1 MLASAVS
8 RRAGPVAGDWRGV
21 PLQREVAAAP
31 TAAAGAPAAKHVDAA
46 MLDNLQFADEIDR
59 AERWLA
65 SHPASSGERLRREA
79 ELARLNEE
87 RERRVRSGHVWLLE
101 GRRPQA
107 LYQLVAGGEQVFV
120 AQVDPSRAASAPACF
135 SAGVLVSEGQFASI
149 LRQQSIE
156 TVQQPDAGT
165 SAEGLMSAG
174 AVGTSPS
181 LTPWARAAAGE
192 FSQPFKNA
200 RAVKSGL
207 TGALGE
213 ASVATRTRIGGYG
226 LLPIVDLNRVS
237 KGFEVFDFNSKLTK
251 QLISAKASAQAT
263 QTARVSYALS
273 KGGGDVTLSDPSRQA
288 LFERAAK
295 KIYPNQTPAAAKDLA
310 LERARLAVNPDDVA
324 ETARRLGGR
333 LAADPAQFT
342 SEIDRQLGRRPAQ
355 LEPGG
360 TRFATLAAID
370 AEVAAKPHLRPAYQ
384 ALVAEWARGAGGK
397 VISHGTPSVELERI
411 RDLRIGIG
419 PATAE
424 PLIRNAVS
432 PEYLQT
438 AARGGGVRGSL
449 AAAGAPATYGAGA
462 GGLIALAFS
471 GWVYVVDHEGNV
483 YDVVEQTSLGGA
495 SGAVAGATEQ
505 LATGAANRLLLGAAG
520 APGAIAAGTAGRSA
534 IFARGLGGA
543 AAGGV
548 AAPVFVVGHM
558 AYEEYTGKATYEAH
572 KYVSKAGR
580 AGVAGVVSGAAGTA
594 AVGLLATVVPAAAA
608 GTAAGPIGTVV
619 GIIVGVGVY
628 YLVDRAVGNEIE
640 SGLDRL
646 AGSSSRRP

>member
-1 MLASAVS
+1 M
-8 RRAGPVAGDWRGV
+8 
-21 PLQREVAAAP
+21 
-31 TAAAGAPAAKHVDAA
+31 
-46 MLDNLQFADEIDR
+46 
-59 AERWLA
+59 
-65 SHPASSGERLRREA
+65 
-79 ELARLNEE
+79 
-87 RERRVRSGHVWLLE
+87 
-101 GRRPQA
+101 
-107 LYQLVAGGEQVFV
+107 
-120 AQVDPSRAASAPACF
+120 
-135 SAGVLVSEGQFASI
+135 
-149 LRQQSIE
+149 
-156 TVQQPDAGT
+156 
-165 SAEGLMSAG
+165 
-174 AVGTSPS
+174 
-181 LTPWARAAAGE
+181 
-192 FSQPFKNA
+192 
-200 RAVKSGL
+200 
-207 TGALGE
+207 
-213 ASVATRTRIGGYG
+213 
-226 LLPIVDLNRVS
+226 S